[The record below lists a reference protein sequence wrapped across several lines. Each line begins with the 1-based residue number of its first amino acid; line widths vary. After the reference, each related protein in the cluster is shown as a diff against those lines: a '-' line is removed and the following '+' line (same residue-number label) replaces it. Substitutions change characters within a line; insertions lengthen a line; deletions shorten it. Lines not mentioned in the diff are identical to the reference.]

1 MSHDKKISLIGAGN
15 IGTILAFSISRKRL
29 GNITLVDRVKG
40 LAEGKCLD
48 LSQSLSAENL
58 NTKILGTD
66 DISKIK
72 NSHAIVITAG
82 IPRKPGMSRDDL
94 VETNFSIMKELG
106 NAIKKYSPNAFVI
119 CVTNPLDAMVWSLKE
134 ISGIDKR
141 MIVGMAGILDSARF
155 KFFLSNELS
164 VSTDSIQTMV
174 LGGHGDTMVP
184 LLRFTSISGIPLS
197 EFIKKKK
204 ISKDKVEEIISRT
217 RNGGGEIVALMK
229 NSSAFFSPATS
240 AIEMLESYLFDNRRI
255 LPCSAYL
262 EGEYNVEGMCV
273 GVPVIISKDG
283 VEEIIELDLQ
293 SSEKDEFDNSV
304 KAVRE
309 LVEKCGKLLAQNKN

>member
-15 IGTILAFSISRKRL
+15 IGTILAFSLSRKRL
-29 GNITLVDRVKG
+29 GNITLIDKVKG

-58 NTKILGTD
+58 NTEILGTD

-72 NSHAIVITAG
+72 DSDVIIITAG

-106 NAIKKYSPNAFVI
+106 NAIKEYSPNAFVI

-134 ISGIDKR
+134 IAGINKQ

-164 VSTDSIQTMV
+164 ISTDSIQTMV

-184 LLRFTSISGIPLS
+184 LLRFTSISGIPLE
-197 EFIKKKK
+197 EFIKKKRV
-204 ISKDKVEEIISRT
+204 SKEKVEQIVSRT

-240 AIEMLESYLFDNRRI
+240 AIEMLESYFFDNRKI

-262 EGEYNVEGMCV
+262 EGEYNVDGLCV
-273 GVPVIISKDG
+273 GVPIIIGKNG
-283 VEEIIELDLQ
+283 VEEIIELELQ
-293 SSEKDEFDNSV
+293 NSEKVEFKNSV
-304 KAVRE
+304 EAVKE
-309 LVEKCGKLLAQNKN
+309 LVHKCKKLLV

>member
-15 IGTILAFSISRKRL
+15 IGTILAFSLSRKRL
-29 GNITLVDRVKG
+29 GNITLIDKVKG

-58 NTKILGTD
+58 NTKIIGTD

-72 NSHAIVITAG
+72 DSDVIIITAG

-94 VETNFSIMKELG
+94 VETNFSIMKEIG
-106 NAIKKYSPNAFVI
+106 NAIKKYSPNAFII

-134 ISGIDKR
+134 IAGINKQ

-164 VSTDSIQTMV
+164 ISTDSIQTMV

-184 LLRFTSISGIPLS
+184 LLRFTSISGIPLA
-197 EFIKKKK
+197 EFIKENK
-204 ISKDKVEEIISRT
+204 ISKEKVEEIVSRT

-240 AIEMLESYLFDNRRI
+240 AIEMLESYFFDNRRI

-262 EGEYNVEGMCV
+262 EGEYNVNGLCV
-273 GVPVIISKDG
+273 GVPVVIGKHG
-283 VEEIIELDLQ
+283 VEEIIELKLQ
-293 SSEKDEFDNSV
+293 NFEKEELDNSI
-304 KAVRE
+304 KAVKE
-309 LVEKCGKLLAQNKN
+309 LVQKCKKLLV

>member
-106 NAIKKYSPNAFVI
+106 DAIKKYSPNAFVI

-134 ISGIDKR
+134 ITGIDKR

-164 VSTDSIQTMV
+164 ISTDSIQTMV

-204 ISKDKVEEIISRT
+204 ISKYKVEEIISRT
-217 RNGGGEIVALMK
+217 RNGGA
-229 NSSAFFSPATS
+229 
-240 AIEMLESYLFDNRRI
+240 
-255 LPCSAYL
+255 
-262 EGEYNVEGMCV
+262 
-273 GVPVIISKDG
+273 
-283 VEEIIELDLQ
+283 
-293 SSEKDEFDNSV
+293 
-304 KAVRE
+304 
-309 LVEKCGKLLAQNKN
+309 KLLP

>member
-134 ISGIDKR
+134 ITGIDKK

-164 VSTDSIQTMV
+164 ISTDSIQTMV

-197 EFIKKKK
+197 EFIKKKR
-204 ISKDKVEEIISRT
+204 ISKDKVDEIISRT

-262 EGEYNVEGMCV
+262 EGEYNVKGMCV

-293 SSEKDEFDNSV
+293 NSERNEFDNSV
-304 KAVRE
+304 KAVEE
-309 LVEKCGKLLAQNKN
+309 LVEKCRKLLA

>member
-106 NAIKKYSPNAFVI
+106 DAIKKYSPNAFVI

-134 ISGIDKR
+134 ITGIDKR

-164 VSTDSIQTMV
+164 ISTDSIQTMV

-217 RNGGGEIVALMK
+217 RNGGV
-229 NSSAFFSPATS
+229 
-240 AIEMLESYLFDNRRI
+240 
-255 LPCSAYL
+255 
-262 EGEYNVEGMCV
+262 
-273 GVPVIISKDG
+273 
-283 VEEIIELDLQ
+283 
-293 SSEKDEFDNSV
+293 
-304 KAVRE
+304 
-309 LVEKCGKLLAQNKN
+309 KLLP

>member
-15 IGTILAFSISRKRL
+15 IGTILAFSLSRKRL
-29 GNITLVDRVKG
+29 GNITLIDKVNG

-58 NTKILGTD
+58 NTKIMGTD

-72 NSHAIVITAG
+72 GSDVIIITAG

-94 VETNFSIMKELG
+94 VETNFLIMKEIG
-106 NAIKKYSPNAFVI
+106 NAIRKYSPNAFVI

-134 ISGIDKR
+134 IAGINKQ

-164 VSTDSIQTMV
+164 ISTDSIQTMV

-184 LLRFTSISGIPLS
+184 LLRFTSISGIPLA
-197 EFIKKKK
+197 EFIKEKK
-204 ISKDKVEEIISRT
+204 ISKGKVEEIVSRT

-229 NSSAFFSPATS
+229 NSSAFFSPAAS
-240 AIEMLESYLFDNRRI
+240 AIEMLESYFFDNRRI

-262 EGEYNVEGMCV
+262 EGEYNVNGLCV
-273 GVPVIISKDG
+273 GVPVVIGKHG
-283 VEEIIELDLQ
+283 VEEIIELKLQ
-293 SSEKDEFDNSV
+293 NFEKEELDNSI
-304 KAVRE
+304 KAVKE
-309 LVEKCGKLLAQNKN
+309 LVQKCKKLLV

>member
-1 MSHDKKISLIGAGN
+1 MSHNKKISLIGAGN

-72 NSHAIVITAG
+72 NSDAIVITAG

-134 ISGIDKR
+134 ITGIDKR

-164 VSTDSIQTMV
+164 ISTDSIQTMV

-197 EFIKKKK
+197 EFIKKKR

-262 EGEYNVEGMCV
+262 EGEYNVKGMCV
-273 GVPVIISKDG
+273 GVPVVISKG
-283 VEEIIELDLQ
+283 WCRRNNRARFT
-293 SSEKDEFDNSV
+293 KF
-304 KAVRE
+304 
-309 LVEKCGKLLAQNKN
+309 

>member
-15 IGTILAFSISRKRL
+15 IGTILAFSLSRKRL
-29 GNITLVDRVKG
+29 GNITLIDKVKG

-58 NTKILGTD
+58 NTKIIGTD

-72 NSHAIVITAG
+72 DSDVIIITAG

-106 NAIKKYSPNAFVI
+106 NAIKEYSPNAFVI

-134 ISGIDKR
+134 ITGINKR

-164 VSTDSIQTMV
+164 ISTDSIQTMV

-184 LLRFTSISGIPLS
+184 LLRFTSISGIPLT

-204 ISKDKVEEIISRT
+204 ISKEKVEEIVTRT
-217 RNGGGEIVALMK
+217 RDGGGEIVALMK

-240 AIEMLESYLFDNRRI
+240 AIEMLESYFLDNRRI
-255 LPCSAYL
+255 LPCCAYL
-262 EGEYNVEGMCV
+262 EGEYNIDGLCV
-273 GVPVIISKDG
+273 GVPVIIGKNG
-283 VEEIIELDLQ
+283 VEEIIELELQ
-293 SSEKDEFDNSV
+293 NSEKDELNNSI
-304 KAVRE
+304 KAVEE
-309 LVEKCGKLLAQNKN
+309 LVQKCKKLLV

>member
-134 ISGIDKR
+134 ITGIDKK

-164 VSTDSIQTMV
+164 ISTDSIQTMV

-204 ISKDKVEEIISRT
+204 VSKDKIDEIISRT

-262 EGEYNVEGMCV
+262 EGEYNVKGMCV
-273 GVPVIISKDG
+273 GVPVVISKDG

-293 SSEKDEFDNSV
+293 NSERNEFDNSV
-304 KAVRE
+304 KAVNE
-309 LVEKCGKLLAQNKN
+309 LVQKCRKLLA

>member
-106 NAIKKYSPNAFVI
+106 DAIKKYSPNAFVI

-134 ISGIDKR
+134 ITGIDKK

-164 VSTDSIQTMV
+164 ISTDSIQTMV

-197 EFIKKKK
+197 EFIKKKR

-262 EGEYNVEGMCV
+262 EGEYNVKGMCV
-273 GVPVIISKDG
+273 GVPVVISKDG

-293 SSEKDEFDNSV
+293 NSERNEFDNSV
-304 KAVRE
+304 KAVKE
-309 LVEKCGKLLAQNKN
+309 LVEKCRKLLA

>member
-15 IGTILAFSISRKRL
+15 IGTILAFSLSRKRL
-29 GNITLVDRVKG
+29 GNITLIDKVKG

-58 NTKILGTD
+58 NTKIVGTD

-72 NSHAIVITAG
+72 DSDVIIITAG

-106 NAIKKYSPNAFVI
+106 NAIKEYSPNAFVI

-134 ISGIDKR
+134 IAGINKQ

-164 VSTDSIQTMV
+164 ISTDSIQTMV

-184 LLRFTSISGIPLS
+184 LLRFTSISGIPLD
-197 EFIKKKK
+197 EFIKKKRVNKEK
-204 ISKDKVEEIISRT
+204 IEQIVSRT

-240 AIEMLESYLFDNRRI
+240 AIEMLESYFFDNRKI

-262 EGEYNVEGMCV
+262 EGEYNVNGLCV
-273 GVPVIISKDG
+273 GVPIIIGKNG
-283 VEEIIELDLQ
+283 VEEIIELELQ
-293 SSEKDEFDNSV
+293 NSEKDEFNNSV
-304 KAVRE
+304 EAVKE
-309 LVEKCGKLLAQNKN
+309 LVQKCKKLLV

>member
-119 CVTNPLDAMVWSLKE
+119 CVTNPLDAMVWYLIE
-134 ISGIDKR
+134 ITEIDKK

-164 VSTDSIQTMV
+164 ISTDSIQTMV
-174 LGGHGDTMVP
+174 LGGHGDTLVP

-197 EFIKKKK
+197 EFIKKKR
-204 ISKDKVEEIISRT
+204 ISKDKVDEIISRT

-262 EGEYNVEGMCV
+262 EGEYNVKGMCV
-273 GVPVIISKDG
+273 GVPVVISKDG

-293 SSEKDEFDNSV
+293 NSERNEFDNSV
-304 KAVRE
+304 KAVNE
-309 LVEKCGKLLAQNKN
+309 LVQKCRKLLA

>member
-72 NSHAIVITAG
+72 NSDAIVITAG

-134 ISGIDKR
+134 ITGIDKK

-164 VSTDSIQTMV
+164 ISTDSIQTMV

-262 EGEYNVEGMCV
+262 EGEYNVKGMCV
-273 GVPVIISKDG
+273 GVPVVISKDG

-293 SSEKDEFDNSV
+293 NSERNEFDNSV
-304 KAVRE
+304 KAVEE
-309 LVEKCGKLLAQNKN
+309 LVEKCRKLLA

>member
-15 IGTILAFSISRKRL
+15 IGTILAFSLSRKKL
-29 GNITLVDRVKG
+29 GNITLVDKVKG

-58 NTKILGTD
+58 NTKIVGTD
-66 DISKIK
+66 NISKIK
-72 NSHAIVITAG
+72 DSDVIIITAG

-106 NAIKKYSPNAFVI
+106 NAIKEYSPNAFII
-119 CVTNPLDAMVWSLKE
+119 CVTNPLDAMVWCLKE
-134 ISGIDKR
+134 IAGINKQ

-164 VSTDSIQTMV
+164 ISTDSIQTMV

-184 LLRFTSISGIPLS
+184 LLRFTSISGIPLY
-197 EFIKKKK
+197 EFIKKKRVNK
-204 ISKDKVEEIISRT
+204 EKVEQIVSRT

-240 AIEMLESYLFDNRRI
+240 AIEMLESYFFDNRRI

-262 EGEYNVEGMCV
+262 EGEYSVNGLCV
-273 GVPVIISKDG
+273 GVPIIIGKNG
-283 VEEIIELDLQ
+283 VEEIIELELQ
-293 SSEKDEFDNSV
+293 NSEKDAFNNSV
-304 KAVRE
+304 EAVEE
-309 LVEKCGKLLAQNKN
+309 LVQKCKKLLV

>member
-72 NSHAIVITAG
+72 NSDAIVITAG

-134 ISGIDKR
+134 ITGIDKR

-164 VSTDSIQTMV
+164 ISTDSIQTMV

-197 EFIKKKK
+197 EFIKQKR
-204 ISKDKVEEIISRT
+204 ISKDKVEKIISRT

-262 EGEYNVEGMCV
+262 EGEYNVKGMCV
-273 GVPVIISKDG
+273 GVPVVISKDG

-293 SSEKDEFDNSV
+293 NSERNEFDNSV
-304 KAVRE
+304 KAVKE
-309 LVEKCGKLLAQNKN
+309 LVEKCRKLLA

>member
-72 NSHAIVITAG
+72 NSHAIIITAG

-106 NAIKKYSPNAFVI
+106 SAIKEYSPNAFVI

-134 ISGIDKR
+134 ITGIDKK

-164 VSTDSIQTMV
+164 ISTDSIQTMV

-197 EFIKKKK
+197 EFIKKKR
-204 ISKDKVEEIISRT
+204 ISKDKVDEIISRT

-262 EGEYNVEGMCV
+262 EGEYNVKGMCV
-273 GVPVIISKDG
+273 GVPVVISKDG

-293 SSEKDEFDNSV
+293 NSERNEFDNSV
-304 KAVRE
+304 KAVQE
-309 LVEKCGKLLAQNKN
+309 LVEKCRKLLA

>member
-15 IGTILAFSISRKRL
+15 IGTILAFSLSRKRL
-29 GNITLVDRVKG
+29 GNITLIDKVKG

-72 NSHAIVITAG
+72 DSDVIIITAG

-106 NAIKKYSPNAFVI
+106 NAIKEYSPNAFVI

-134 ISGIDKR
+134 IAGINKQ

-164 VSTDSIQTMV
+164 ISTDSIQTMV

-184 LLRFTSISGIPLS
+184 LLRFTSISGIPLE
-197 EFIKKKK
+197 EFIKKKRV
-204 ISKDKVEEIISRT
+204 SKEKVEQIVSRT

-240 AIEMLESYLFDNRRI
+240 AIEMLESYFFDNRKI

-262 EGEYNVEGMCV
+262 EGEYNVNGLCV
-273 GVPVIISKDG
+273 GVPIIIGKNG
-283 VEEIIELDLQ
+283 VEEIIELELQ
-293 SSEKDEFDNSV
+293 NSEKVEFKNSV
-304 KAVRE
+304 EAVKE
-309 LVEKCGKLLAQNKN
+309 LVHKCKKLLV

>member
-1 MSHDKKISLIGAGN
+1 MSHHKKISLIGAGN
-15 IGTILAFSISRKRL
+15 IGTILAFSLSRKRL
-29 GNITLVDRVKG
+29 GNITLIDKVKG

-58 NTKILGTD
+58 NTKIMGSD

-72 NSHAIVITAG
+72 GSDAVIITAG

-94 VETNFSIMKELG
+94 VETNFSIMKEIG
-106 NAIKKYSPNAFVI
+106 NAIRKYSPNAFVI

-134 ISGIDKR
+134 IAGINKK

-155 KFFLSNELS
+155 KFFLSNELHI
-164 VSTDSIQTMV
+164 STDSIQTMV

-184 LLRFTSISGIPLS
+184 LLRFTSISGIPLA

-204 ISKDKVEEIISRT
+204 ISKEKVEQIISRT

-229 NSSAFFSPATS
+229 NSSAFYSPATS
-240 AIEMLESYLFDNRRI
+240 ALEMLESYFFDNRRI

-262 EGEYNVEGMCV
+262 EGEYNVNGLCV
-273 GVPVIISKDG
+273 GVPVVIGKDG
-283 VEEIIELDLQ
+283 IEEIIELKLQ
-293 SSEKDEFDNSV
+293 DFEKKELDNSIE
-304 KAVRE
+304 AVQE
-309 LVEKCGKLLAQNKN
+309 LVEKCKKLLV

>member
-1 MSHDKKISLIGAGN
+1 MVHNKKISLIGAGN

-29 GNITLVDRVKG
+29 GNIILIDRVKG

-72 NSHAIVITAG
+72 NSDAIIITAG

-134 ISGIDKR
+134 IAGIDKS

-164 VSTDSIQTMV
+164 ISTDSIQTMV

-184 LLRFTSISGIPLS
+184 LLRFTSISGIPLF
-197 EFIKKKK
+197 EFIKKKR

-229 NSSAFFSPATS
+229 NSSAFFSPAAS

-262 EGEYNVEGMCV
+262 EGEYNVKGMCV
-273 GVPVIISKDG
+273 GVPVVISKDG

-293 SSEKDEFDNSV
+293 NSEKDEFDNSV
-304 KAVRE
+304 KAVKE
-309 LVEKCGKLLAQNKN
+309 LVQKCRKLLA

>member
-106 NAIKKYSPNAFVI
+106 SAIKKYSPNAFVI

-134 ISGIDKR
+134 ITGIDKK

-155 KFFLSNELS
+155 KFFLSKELS
-164 VSTDSIQTMV
+164 ISTDSIQTMV

-197 EFIKKKK
+197 EFIKKKR
-204 ISKDKVEEIISRT
+204 ISKDKVDKIISRT

-262 EGEYNVEGMCV
+262 EGEYNVKDMCV
-273 GVPVIISKDG
+273 GVPVVISKDG

-293 SSEKDEFDNSV
+293 NSERNEFDNSV
-304 KAVRE
+304 KAVKE
-309 LVEKCGKLLAQNKN
+309 LVEKCRKLLA

>member
-94 VETNFSIMKELG
+94 VETNFSIMKDLG

-134 ISGIDKR
+134 ITGIDKK

-164 VSTDSIQTMV
+164 ISTDSIQTMV

-197 EFIKKKK
+197 EFIKQKR
-204 ISKDKVEEIISRT
+204 ISKDKVEKIISRT

-262 EGEYNVEGMCV
+262 EGEYNVKGMCV
-273 GVPVIISKDG
+273 GVPVVISKDLSL
-283 VEEIIELDLQ
+283 IHI
-293 SSEKDEFDNSV
+293 
-304 KAVRE
+304 
-309 LVEKCGKLLAQNKN
+309 

>member
-15 IGTILAFSISRKRL
+15 IGTILAFSLSRKRL
-29 GNITLVDRVKG
+29 GNITLIDKVKG

-58 NTKILGTD
+58 NTKIIGTN

-72 NSHAIVITAG
+72 DSDVIIITAG

-94 VETNFSIMKELG
+94 VETNFSIMNELG
-106 NAIKKYSPNAFVI
+106 NAIKEYSPNAFVI

-134 ISGIDKR
+134 ITGINKR

-164 VSTDSIQTMV
+164 ISTDSIQTMV

-184 LLRFTSISGIPLS
+184 LLRFTSISGIPLT

-204 ISKDKVEEIISRT
+204 ISKEKVEEIVTRT
-217 RNGGGEIVALMK
+217 RDGGGEIVALMK

-240 AIEMLESYLFDNRRI
+240 AIEMLESYFLDNRRI
-255 LPCSAYL
+255 LPCCAYL
-262 EGEYNVEGMCV
+262 EGEYNIDGLCV
-273 GVPVIISKDG
+273 GVPVIIGKNG
-283 VEEIIELDLQ
+283 VEEIIELELQ
-293 SSEKDEFDNSV
+293 NSEKDELNNSIE
-304 KAVRE
+304 AVEE
-309 LVEKCGKLLAQNKN
+309 LVQKCKKLLV